1 MVLNKPYGVSFSRD
15 VDSKLI
21 NHVSNTDCEDVV
33 FKKEVKHR
41 TVNVK
46 SAYHTSGVVKDN
58 LNLLDCLPYLKNHF
72 GLKELH
78 IARVPGK

>member
-1 MVLNKPYGVSFSRD
+1 MLVLNKPYGVSFSRD
-15 VDSKLI
+15 GDDKH
-21 NHVSNTDCEDVV
+21 HVSNADCEDVV

-41 TVNVK
+41 TVSVK
-46 SAYHTSGVVKDN
+46 SAYHPSGVVKDN